1 MEVTVLFVDATKIYQ
16 FKVKNSETKTYPLCL
31 GNVLKDFTIHNMKK
45 KPGLKRSVNSFSVD
59 YRSININESLDI
71 HKYLMKELL

>member
-16 FKVKNSETKTYPLCL
+16 FKVKNSEAKTYPLCL

-45 KPGLKRSVNSFSVD
+45 KPGLK
-59 YRSININESLDI
+59 
-71 HKYLMKELL
+71 

>member
-45 KPGLKRSVNSFSVD
+45 KNRIK
-59 YRSININESLDI
+59 
-71 HKYLMKELL
+71 MKCKFFFC